1 MQRSALRAEGRKGP
15 PGSASPGGAAP
26 PPQRNRLPRGP
37 GTVRHRGATRRVIGR
52 GEQRR
57 TEPSCAVPGRAAGSP
72 RLLFVLLS
80 NQLSCLSPLKRGRE
94 GEEGAQQR
102 KRGHSFGTV
111 SAKRRAPPV
120 GGKLSW
126 RMGTPRHASN
136 FVLLLH
142 FVLRCFALRYTAL
155 FYCRPPIGKIRAG
168 SQGIQIGP

>member
-1 MQRSALRAEGRKGP
+1 M
-15 PGSASPGGAAP
+15 
-26 PPQRNRLPRGP
+26 
-37 GTVRHRGATRRVIGR
+37 
-52 GEQRR
+52 
-57 TEPSCAVPGRAAGSP
+57 PGRAAGSP

-120 GGKLSW
+120 GGKLSR